1 MTYKASYD
9 NTVKFVTISFTAL
22 LTFLVFF
29 ELTTLSNIE
38 SIFVPVLILCV
49 LLSVLV
55 VSFLISVSSYTIET
69 DNITINKRIGNI
81 VINKSD
87 IQSIKLL
94 SKDDLKWT
102 IRTFGVGGLFGY
114 YGKFSNRKIGS
125 MTWYVTHRNKTILI
139 TTTAG
144 KKILISPDEPE
155 TFITECNI

>member
-1 MTYKASYD
+1 
-9 NTVKFVTISFTAL
+9 
-22 LTFLVFF
+22 
-29 ELTTLSNIE
+29 
-38 SIFVPVLILCV
+38 V

-69 DNITINKRIGNI
+69 DNITINRRIGNI